1 MAAGN
6 EADNEAAN
14 EAANEAV
21 VYYETEWLVVVWR
34 HRFRLRN
41 PQADSGNQVKVEAS
55 ERIFSVVVR
64 CDSCIESV
72 TIVVALETTMNAR

>member
-6 EADNEAAN
+6 EAGNEAAN
-14 EAANEAV
+14 EAANEV
-21 VYYETEWLVVVWR
+21 VYYETEWLGVVRR

-41 PQADSGNQVKVEAS
+41 PQADSGNQVKVEDS

-72 TIVVALETTMNAR
+72 TIVVALETMMNAR